1 MLLFKRTRVLHS
13 SRRIHARPCIPQVS
27 GRFLFEHLASGLSR
41 GRIGSMDADTDVMTL
56 AHAQVTE
63 EAQRFV
69 QLLNERTEGMLE
81 TLQVGES
88 LAVHVMTTRSG
99 LDNKS
104 IPARVLFQ
112 IVLPGMTPERGRE
125 WTVYGPKV

>member
-1 MLLFKRTRVLHS
+1 
-13 SRRIHARPCIPQVS
+13 
-27 GRFLFEHLASGLSR
+27 
-41 GRIGSMDADTDVMTL
+41 MDADTDVMTL